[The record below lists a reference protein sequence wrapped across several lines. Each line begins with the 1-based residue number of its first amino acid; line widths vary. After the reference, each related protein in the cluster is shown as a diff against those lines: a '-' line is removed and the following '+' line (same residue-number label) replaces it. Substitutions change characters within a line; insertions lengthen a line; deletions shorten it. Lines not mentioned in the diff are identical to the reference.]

1 MIYIK
6 NESEIELMRES
17 AWVLKEV
24 LKEIE
29 KNIKEGVTTS
39 YLDYLADKVIKKH
52 GAKASFK
59 GQQCPYRSGKDY
71 SHSTCISVNDEVIH
85 GIPSGRVLKSG
96 DIVSIDLGVYKN
108 GYHSD
113 AGRTYGV
120 GEISNTAKK
129 IIKVAEE
136 AFFEGI
142 AFAKEGYRIGDIS
155 NAIQTYVEKAGFNL
169 VREYQGHGIGKQLHE
184 DPGVPNLRE
193 KAKGERLI
201 KGMALA
207 IEPMVTEGNP
217 DIVVGKDYWVIKTK
231 DGKLSSYYENTI
243 IITEKEPEVLTL

>member
-1 MIYIK
+1 
-6 NESEIELMRES
+6 MRES
-17 AWVLKEV
+17 AFVLKEV

-59 GQQCPYRSGKDY
+59 GVQCPYKKGSDY
-71 SHSTCISVNDEVIH
+71 THSTCISVNDEVIH
-85 GIPSGRVLKSG
+85 GVPGSRVLKEG

-120 GEISNTAKK
+120 GKISAIAKK
-129 IIKVAEE
+129 IISVAEG

-142 AFAKEGYRIGDIS
+142 AFAKQGFRIGDIS

-169 VREYQGHGIGKQLHE
+169 VREYQGHGIGKELHE
-184 DPGVPNLRE
+184 DPGVPNIRE
-193 KAKGERLI
+193 KSSGDRLI

-207 IEPMVTEGNP
+207 IEPMVTEGKP
-217 DIVVGKDYWVIKTK
+217 DILVGPDYWTIKTK

-243 IITEKEPEVLTL
+243 IITENEPEVLTL